1 MRDASSHTYHLF
13 SYFFL
18 SPPAY
23 PGEREAG
30 YGGASLIRRTA
41 AHDTPSLQCELCLSF
56 KNKGK

>member
-30 YGGASLIRRTA
+30 YGAGGQSY
-41 AHDTPSLQCELCLSF
+41 Q
-56 KNKGK
+56 KNGRA

>member
-1 MRDASSHTYHLF
+1 MRALDY
-13 SYFFL
+13 

-23 PGEREAG
+23 PGEAG
-30 YGGASLIRRTA
+30 YGGASLTRRTA